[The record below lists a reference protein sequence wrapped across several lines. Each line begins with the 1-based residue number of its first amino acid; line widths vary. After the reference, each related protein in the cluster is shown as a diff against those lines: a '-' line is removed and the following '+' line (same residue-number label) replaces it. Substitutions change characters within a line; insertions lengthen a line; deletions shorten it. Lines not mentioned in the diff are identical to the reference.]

1 MVAVGIISRE
11 LGDKLSKAKMSQQAE
26 NAEQELER
34 ENKVESDARRVGTRR
49 YELMRDESAID
60 GFMSRLVVEQHDSKL
75 EYPSSIEYFSNA
87 IVSANISVHS
97 RTESSY
103 KMTIE

>member
-11 LGDKLSKAKMSQQAE
+11 LGDKLSKAKVSQLAE

-49 YELMRDESAID
+49 YELMRDE
-60 GFMSRLVVEQHDSKL
+60 
-75 EYPSSIEYFSNA
+75 
-87 IVSANISVHS
+87 
-97 RTESSY
+97 
-103 KMTIE
+103 